1 MADPESGTSEGK
13 KEHEIYESR
22 LEKAR
27 KWREL
32 GFNPWGNGYRPEHLA
47 ADVIDAH
54 REQSAEQLEYA
65 VGPAYHVA
73 GRVIALR
80 SFGKAAFLKLRDR
93 SGEIQVH
100 LKKDVLG
107 DGYELFRLTD
117 LGDLVAVIGTPFRS
131 KTGELTLA
139 AAKFFPV
146 TKSLRALPE
155 KWHGLVDVETRYR
168 QRYLDLISN
177 PEVKEVFR
185 KRIELIRFTREFFD
199 ARDFLE
205 VETPMMHPLVS
216 GANARPFITHH
227 NALDIDL
234 YLRIAPELYLK
245 RLVVGGLDRVYEI
258 NRNFRNE
265 GISTRHNPEFTM
277 LEFYEAYRD
286 YDYLMDLTEDLLRQ
300 CAQGVLGTTTLAYQ
314 GATVD
319 LGKKFDRLTMAEAI
333 AKYNPKFALH
343 ELAKPEYLKVALA
356 PFDVEV
362 FPSDGVGLLQLKLF
376 EATTEEKLVDP
387 TFIVAHPVDVSPLA
401 RANDAN
407 PEVTDRFELFINGR
421 EIANGFSELNDPEDQ
436 AARFQAQARAKEAGD

>member
-54 REQSAEQLEYA
+54 REQSAEQLEAA

-131 KTGELTLA
+131 KTGALTLG
-139 AAKFFPV
+139 AAKCFPV

-245 RLVVGGLDRVYEI
+245 RLVVGGLDRVFELG
-258 NRNFRNE
+258 RVFRNE
-265 GISTRHNPEFTM
+265 GLSTRHNPEFTM
-277 LEFYEAYRD
+277 LEFYQAY
-286 YDYLMDLTEDLLRQ
+286 
-300 CAQGVLGTTTLAYQ
+300 
-314 GATVD
+314 ATSRVEPVSN
-319 LGKKFDRLTMAEAI
+319 T
-333 AKYNPKFALH
+333 
-343 ELAKPEYLKVALA
+343 VARRSSSRAHGGDGRWSSSSPSTWGSRRRA
-356 PFDVEV
+356 P
-362 FPSDGVGLLQLKLF
+362 STRSSS
-376 EATTEEKLVDP
+376 A
-387 TFIVAHPVDVSPLA
+387 
-401 RANDAN
+401 
-407 PEVTDRFELFINGR
+407 
-421 EIANGFSELNDPEDQ
+421 
-436 AARFQAQARAKEAGD
+436 